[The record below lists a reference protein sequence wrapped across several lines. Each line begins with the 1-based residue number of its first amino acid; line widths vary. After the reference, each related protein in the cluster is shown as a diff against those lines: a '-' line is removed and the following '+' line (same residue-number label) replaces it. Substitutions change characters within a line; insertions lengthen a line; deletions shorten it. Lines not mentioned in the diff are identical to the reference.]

1 MSFGI
6 TEKEIERALKERV
19 EGLGGMCLKFVS
31 PGNDGM
37 PDRICLWPG
46 GRVAFYELKRSGEK
60 PRPLQERRIE
70 QLRRLGF
77 TVEVI
82 DNKNGLLKLHNYQVF
97 ASKFICEH
105 KASAVL
111 LDCGCGKTVI
121 TLTAVSELL
130 WNYFDSC
137 KVLVVCPIRVAQ
149 VWKDEAEKWE
159 HLKGLRVSLA
169 IGTAK
174 ERRDALSAEA
184 DVYVINRENVP
195 WLVKTMNWKWDMLV
209 IDELSSF
216 KNHKAKRFKALM
228 SVRHKVKRIVGLTGT
243 PTGNGL
249 IDLWAEYKLLDM
261 GVRLG
266 RFIGSYRQEYF
277 QPDKTNG
284 FIVYSYKPLKGAEER
299 IYKKISDMTVSVRCT
314 DVLKMPELIS
324 VPYEVKMTE
333 PEMNIYRKLKR
344 DLTLELK
351 DGEITAGN
359 AATLSSKLCQLANG
373 AIYRDDGAVSEL
385 HNRKLDALE
394 DIVEAQCGKPFLLA
408 YWFRHDLE
416 RIEKRLKSL
425 GVVYTKI
432 DTQENITNVYGG
444 RDRNAKLL

>member
-1 MSFGI
+1 M
-6 TEKEIERALKERV
+6 
-19 EGLGGMCLKFVS
+19 
-31 PGNDGM
+31 
-37 PDRICLWPG
+37 
-46 GRVAFYELKRSGEK
+46 
-60 PRPLQERRIE
+60 
-70 QLRRLGF
+70 
-77 TVEVI
+77 
-82 DNKNGLLKLHNYQVF
+82 LKLHNYQVF
-97 ASKFICEH
+97 ASKFICEY

-149 VWKDEAEKWE
+149 VWKEETEKLE

-184 DVYVINRENVP
+184 DLYVINRENVP

-284 FIVYSYKPLKGAEER
+284 FIVYSYKPLKGAEEEFTG
-299 IYKKISDMTVSVRCT
+299 KF
-314 DVLKMPELIS
+314 LI
-324 VPYEVKMTE
+324 
-333 PEMNIYRKLKR
+333 
-344 DLTLELK
+344 
-351 DGEITAGN
+351 
-359 AATLSSKLCQLANG
+359 
-373 AIYRDDGAVSEL
+373 
-385 HNRKLDALE
+385 
-394 DIVEAQCGKPFLLA
+394 
-408 YWFRHDLE
+408 
-416 RIEKRLKSL
+416 
-425 GVVYTKI
+425 
-432 DTQENITNVYGG
+432 
-444 RDRNAKLL
+444 